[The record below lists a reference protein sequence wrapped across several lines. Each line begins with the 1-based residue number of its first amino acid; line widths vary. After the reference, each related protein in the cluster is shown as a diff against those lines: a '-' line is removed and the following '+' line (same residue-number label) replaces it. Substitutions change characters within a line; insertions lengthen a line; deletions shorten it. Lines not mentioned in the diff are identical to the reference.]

1 MMLKPDEISSN
12 FQKNGS
18 YIPGVRPGK
27 ETSKYLKTILSH
39 LNLIAAVFL
48 IVIAGMPIIFS
59 NVSSLGASVTIGGTG
74 LLIVV
79 GVALETYNQLESELL
94 SRSYGGKF

>member
-1 MMLKPDEISSN
+1 MI
-12 FQKNGS
+12 
-18 YIPGVRPGK
+18 
-27 ETSKYLKTILSH
+27 
-39 LNLIAAVFL
+39 
-48 IVIAGMPIIFS
+48 IAGMPIIFS

-94 SRSYGGKF
+94 SRSYGGKFSWKI